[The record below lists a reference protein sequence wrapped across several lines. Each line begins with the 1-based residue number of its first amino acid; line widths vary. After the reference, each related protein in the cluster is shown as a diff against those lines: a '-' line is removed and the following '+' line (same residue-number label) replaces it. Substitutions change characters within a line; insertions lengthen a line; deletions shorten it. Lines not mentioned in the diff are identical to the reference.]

1 MAVRLFGVGLLGLFA
16 AAIVGAPACGS
27 PCPASDRT
35 ITTGTT
41 TVGARGGVYQSS
53 PPAGPFVEFKGG
65 TVLHFPHKLGAVP
78 DFIEVRL
85 SFSENPEAPG
95 GGGSAFAA
103 GNQAVIGKQGADE
116 LVVRNDQCTDYFIRV
131 TAEALNASDAGG
143 D

>member
-1 MAVRLFGVGLLGLFA
+1 MAVKFFGVALLGLFA
-16 AAIVGAPACGS
+16 AAVVAAPACGS
-27 PCPASDRT
+27 PCPSSDRT
-35 ITTGTT
+35 ITTGST

-53 PPAGPFVEFKGG
+53 SPAGPFLEFKGG
-65 TVLHFPHKLGAVP
+65 TVLHFPHKLGVVP
-78 DFIEVRL
+78 DFVEIRL

-103 GNQAVIGKQGADE
+103 GNQAVIAKQSADE

-131 TAEALNASDAGG
+131 TAEALNPVDAGG